1 MIRVW
6 TVFLIAVGLFPAGMK
21 AFAYDLT
28 NTSGRVFANVKVMD
42 SWPNGL
48 KVMHSKGVEFIPF
61 SELSEGVQREYEYDP
76 EKEKAFI
83 KDSAER
89 KKRQAAQRE
98 EASLLDMINKAGK
111 RATLRIIQMDDDCG
125 ALATGFYSEI
135 VEYEETEYRTVTRK
149 YGLGGSQIDNR
160 VTTRIPVKKEK
171 KKRESRYPLP
181 DRIFVLGLPSHLVDE
196 NVFKT
201 MIYPCGRYQYVT
213 VLGSSATVERYATS
227 SKMALDIVL
236 GREGTNAH
244 RNENPQGGDS
254 SLKGFGSGFIISD
267 DGYILTNHHV
277 VKGAREIKVKTE
289 SELLTARVVA
299 EDSANDLA
307 LIKIDGNFSPV
318 SFSTEIVARLG
329 QTVFTVGFPM
339 PELQGFSPKVTK
351 GVISSLKGVA
361 DDVRAYQIDAAVQ
374 PGNSGGP
381 LADENG
387 NIVGIV
393 VARLNDG
400 YVLNATGSIAQNVN
414 YAIKKSYA
422 QNLLLG
428 LSETVDV
435 VQSEKGKKV
444 VSFEEAVERV
454 RKATVLVVV
463 Y

>member
-1 MIRVW
+1 MNRRTIL
-6 TVFLIAVGLFPAGMK
+6 LIAAGLLATSIR
-21 AFAYDLT
+21 AIAYDMT
-28 NTSGRVFANVKVMD
+28 NTSGRVFANVKIMD

-61 SELSEGVQREYEYDP
+61 SELPEGVQREYEYDP
-76 EKEKAFI
+76 EKEKTFI

-135 VEYEETEYRTVTRK
+135 MEYEETEYRTVTRK

-181 DRIFVLGLPSHLVDE
+181 ERIYVMGLPSHLVDDDA
-196 NVFKT
+196 FKT

-227 SKMALDIVL
+227 SQRALDIAL
-236 GREGTNAH
+236 GREGAKAH
-244 RNENPQGGDS
+244 RSEKPQEGDS
-254 SLKGFGSGFIISD
+254 SLKGFGSGFIISK

-289 SELLTARVVA
+289 SKFLTATVVA
-299 EDSANDLA
+299 EDSTNDLA
-307 LIKIDGNFSPV
+307 LIKIDGIFSPV
-318 SFSTEIVARLG
+318 VFSTEIVAHLG

-351 GVISSLKGVA
+351 GVISSLKGVL
-361 DDVRAYQIDAAVQ
+361 DDVRSYQIDAAVQ

-393 VARLNDG
+393 VARINDG

-422 QNLLLG
+422 QRLLFDLPETAG
-428 LSETVDV
+428 VVRSETDA
-435 VQSEKGKKV
+435 KAA
-444 VSFEEAVERV
+444 SFEEAVERV